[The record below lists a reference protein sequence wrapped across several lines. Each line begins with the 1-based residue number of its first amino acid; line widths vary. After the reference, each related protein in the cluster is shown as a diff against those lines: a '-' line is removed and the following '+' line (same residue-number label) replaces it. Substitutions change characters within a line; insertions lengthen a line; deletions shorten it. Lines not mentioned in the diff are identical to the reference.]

1 MSRKLRWSTAFTYV
15 AAIGLGLAL
24 GPALS
29 RLGGWLRPPAAQAAE
44 VAPAAVL
51 GPDSPQA
58 VHTCTPD
65 YIANFTARVHVRCTV
80 PAETTIYYFAV
91 PNSDSKNAARVLSI
105 LLTAE
110 SLGRNVR
117 IYYNSSA
124 SGSAYGCQTND
135 CRPIEAAELMP

>member
-1 MSRKLRWSTAFTYV
+1 MSHTLRWRTAFTYV

-29 RLGGWLRPPAAQAAE
+29 WLGGWLRPPAVQAAE
-44 VAPAAVL
+44 VAPAVAL
-51 GPDSPQA
+51 APDSPQA

-80 PAETTIYYFAV
+80 PAETTIYYFAT
-91 PNSDSKNAARVLSI
+91 PNSNSKNAARVLSI

-117 IYYNSSA
+117 IYYTSSA
-124 SGSAYGCQTND
+124 NGSAYGCQFSD
-135 CRPIEAAELMP
+135 CRPIDAAELMP